1 MFPENGTFQNRARD
15 FDGRGKLR
23 VLQMAAFAVS
33 LILFSPRTFV
43 YESKLVNGLSEK
55 MVGELKIREKVAE
68 TKDSLPLWFFQV
80 MTVMQR

>member
-1 MFPENGTFQNRARD
+1 M
-15 FDGRGKLR
+15 
-23 VLQMAAFAVS
+23 LQMAAFAVS